1 MDIVYDHDIVYDYRK
16 ADDHRKYAE
25 ECLTMALS
33 SAEDDDKALW
43 LTLAQSW
50 ARLAEQVAYVENNP
64 WRRRKGLR
72 MKLVEACGGPSWPDE
87 ECRSCIL
94 AFLITTEPCLANPFP
109 STHCINCPANGWII
123 TGPSR
128 PSVPQGKTAEAS
140 HREFQNW

>member
-33 SAEDDDKALW
+33 SPEDDDKALW

-64 WRRRKGLR
+64 ERRKRGLR
-72 MKLVEACGGPSWPDE
+72 MKLVEACGGANWRAEDQRHPGPMLRALPAPS
-87 ECRSCIL
+87 
-94 AFLITTEPCLANPFP
+94 
-109 STHCINCPANGWII
+109 
-123 TGPSR
+123 
-128 PSVPQGKTAEAS
+128 
-140 HREFQNW
+140 